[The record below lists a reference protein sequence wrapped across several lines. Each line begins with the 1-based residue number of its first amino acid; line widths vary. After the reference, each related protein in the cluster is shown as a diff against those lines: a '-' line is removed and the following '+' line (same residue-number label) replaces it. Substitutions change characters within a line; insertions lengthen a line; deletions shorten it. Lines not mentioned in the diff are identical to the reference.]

1 MPTTTDYFPD
11 YLDSSMLSTFKA
23 CPEKF
28 FKTYVC
34 DWKPR
39 ETSVHLHAGGAF
51 AKGIEISRRSFY
63 EMNFDRDTSIAKGLE
78 ALMLAYGD
86 FQCPADS
93 AKSLERMSAAFEF
106 YWDNYAL
113 NHEDAY
119 PVLMPGGKRAIE
131 FSFAHPLPVNNPATG
146 QPLLYCG
153 KMDAVLNYGGNVL
166 ICDEKTT
173 TALGPTWSRKW
184 DLRGQFIGYCWAA
197 REAGI
202 RVDGALVRGI
212 AILKTKF
219 DTQQAIIMHA
229 DWQLN
234 RWYEELLDQIALM
247 KIYWQRRRWP
257 HSYDDSCADYGG
269 CAFRE
274 ICTSQNEEPWLE
286 TYFEKRRW
294 NPVEHKEE
302 KLS

>member
-1 MPTTTDYFPD
+1 MSTPTAYFPD
-11 YLDSSMLSTFKA
+11 YLDSSMLSTFKS
-23 CPEKF
+23 CPQKF
-28 FKTYVC
+28 FKSYVQ
-34 DWKPR
+34 DWKAKGQ
-39 ETSVHLHAGGAF
+39 SVHLVAGGAF
-51 AKGIEISRRSFY
+51 AKGLEITRRSFY
-63 EMNFDRDTSIAKGLE
+63 EHGKDRDTAIAAGLQ
-78 ALMLAYGD
+78 ALMEAYGAFD
-86 FQCPADS
+86 CPADS
-93 AKSLERMSAAFEF
+93 AKSLERMCGAFEF

-131 FSFAHPLPVNNPATG
+131 FSFSIPLPIDNPATG

-153 KMDAVLNYGGNVL
+153 KMDAIINYSSTVL

-173 TALGPTWSRKW
+173 TSLGATWPRKW

-197 REAGI
+197 RESGV
-202 RVDGALVRGI
+202 RVDGAIVRGVS
-212 AILKTKF
+212 ILKTKF
-219 DTQQAIIMHA
+219 ETQQAIIMHA

-234 RWYEELLDQIALM
+234 RWYEELLDTIALM
-247 KIYWQRRRWP
+247 KIYWQRNRFP
-257 HSYDDSCADYGG
+257 HNYDDSCADYGG

-274 ICTSQNEEPWLE
+274 VCTSQSEQNWLE

-302 KLS
+302 PGA